1 MNNGLPTNLSGQRMG
16 AILLM
21 TLDEDNT
28 AEVFKHFSHKEIE
41 DLSQEMATIGQVS
54 HEEMGHVVD
63 EFYDETEEL
72 SLVGQGSSSEYIK
85 TVLTKVLGS
94 ERAASMLDDIVE
106 TNTASSGIDALN
118 GVEAITVAE
127 MIRDEHPQIIA
138 TILVHLERG
147 QASEILQVFD
157 KKLLTDVVLR
167 IATFNGVQPTALHEL
182 TEVLGNM
189 LEGQN
194 LKRSKMGGIK
204 TTAEILNLMSTNTE
218 EAVIE
223 TVRAYN
229 EDLAQRIIDEMFLF
243 ENLIDLDDRGV
254 QMVLKE
260 IDTNS
265 LALALKGA
273 EKPLLQK
280 FTKNM
285 SQRAGE
291 MLIEN
296 MEDNGPVRLSTVEAE
311 QKLILQVVR
320 RLADSGE
327 IDLADG
333 EDDYV

>member
-1 MNNGLPTNLSGQRMG
+1 MNDEESISISGQRMG

-28 AEVFKHFSHKEIE
+28 AEVFKHFTHKEIE
-41 DLSQEMATIGQVS
+41 ELSQEMATIGQVS
-54 HEEMGHVVD
+54 HEEMGKVVD

-72 SLVGQGSSSEYIK
+72 SLVGQGSSGEYIK

-94 ERAASMLDDIVE
+94 ERAATMLDDIVE

-118 GVEAITVAE
+118 GVEAATVAE

-147 QASEILQVFD
+147 QASEILQAFD

-182 TEVLGNM
+182 TDVLGSM

-204 TTAEILNLMSTNTE
+204 TTAEILNLMSTSTE

-229 EDLAQRIIDEMFLF
+229 EDLAQKIIDEMFLF
-243 ENLIDLDDRGV
+243 ENLTELDDRAI

-260 IDTNS
+260 INTNS

-273 EKPLLQK
+273 GTPVLEK

-285 SQRAGE
+285 SERAGE

-296 MEDNGPVRLSTVEAE
+296 IEDNGLVRLSTVEAE
-311 QKLILQVVR
+311 QKIILQVVR

-327 IDLADG
+327 IDISNG